1 MKLTNLPLRYKA
13 ILKILYKLLRGEKY
27 LTYSFF
33 QNFQKSFHKPD
44 CFSQKINEK
53 LAIIV
58 QGPYLEK
65 ENFTLETLRIYRKNF
80 PNSLIILSTWSVP
93 KYDDFC
99 LKEINVKIILNA
111 KPTYFGNSNINLQ
124 IVSTKSGILLAKK
137 LGAFYAL
144 KTRTDQRI
152 HNPNLYTY
160 LTSLLSAFPLLEKN
174 YPQHSRLIACSL
186 NTFKLRM
193 YGISDMFLFGHIEDM
208 VRYWSVPM
216 DNRAPSKVERHITW
230 RQQSVREEC
239 EVYFFTKYLRSIG
252 KEIEFTLKASLS
264 AIAEHVIVIDHHSI
278 GLFWN
283 KYTYDENRYLHGF
296 YNSQLTFND
305 WLILQLDLDNISF
318 EEKMLDLKINRDR

>member
-1 MKLTNLPLRYKA
+1 MKHINLPLRYKA
-13 ILKILYKLLRGEKY
+13 ILKILYRLLRGEKY

-33 QNFQKSFHKPD
+33 QNSQKSFQNPE
-44 CFSQKINEK
+44 FYLQKRSEK
-53 LAIIV
+53 LSIIV
-58 QGPYLEK
+58 QGPYLKK
-65 ENFTLETLRIYRKNF
+65 ENFTLDTLRSYRKNF
-80 PNSLIILSTWSVP
+80 PDSIIILSTWSVP
-93 KYDDFC
+93 KCDDFL
-99 LKEINVKIILNA
+99 LKEIDVKIILNA
-111 KPTYFGNSNINLQ
+111 KPTYSGSSNVNLQ

-152 HNPNLYTY
+152 CNPYLYTY
-160 LTSLLSAFPLLEKN
+160 LTNLLSAFPLLDKN

-193 YGISDMFLFGHIEDM
+193 YCISDMFLFGYIDDM

-216 DNRAPSKVERHITW
+216 DNRTPGKVERDITW
-230 RQQSVREEC
+230 RQLSKRKESES
-239 EVYFFTKYLRSIG
+239 YFCIKYLQSIG
-252 KEIEFTLKASLS
+252 KELEFTLKSSLS
-264 AIAEHVIVIDHHSI
+264 TIAKHFIVIDQHAI

-305 WLILQLDLDNISF
+305 WLILHSDLDNVAF
-318 EEKMLDLKINRDR
+318 EETMLDFKINRNK